1 MTEKPTPQP
10 PSKNRRAATGQLD
23 TFSEPRPRFR
33 SGDLSTARAMSRPS
47 PDRRAPRRHAEVL
60 ARGPRGVPRQ
70 VPAESRSAVDFG
82 RRPRRPQSPP
92 RYARGP
98 TEVLAQD
105 LPKRLGDGMPEYLPE
120 VRANCHAGVAARVP
134 IGRLSA
140 LSGVPAV
147 FAAVLLRSP
156 LRIRAKGRRRH
167 GQVLA
172 RGSADVLAQAL
183 HDDPAH
189 GPPKCSSKVSAG
201 PSRCPCQ
208 SPSRCPLFVVVLR
221 RRGTSQVPRMSSRRS
236 SEGLRR
242 RLGQRTPKDSPAA
255 RTSPHASP
263 ARRAPRRHAQVLSRG
278 PRGVPRQVPA
288 RVPVRGR
295 FWSSSRAARSPHHD
309 TPEVPLTSLLRTC
322 PKARRRDL
330 RGHRRLAPNP
340 NHDPFW
346 CLRIQSYAVAFGAT
360 MATSKATS

>member
-33 SGDLSTARAMSRPS
+33 SGDLPTARAKSRPS

-82 RRPRRPQSPP
+82 RRPPRPQSPP

-183 HDDPAH
+183 HDHPATARPSVHPRSARAPH
-189 GPPKCSSKVSAG
+189 GVPVRVPVDARFSSSSCAAAVLPRSRGCRRAG
-201 PSRCPCQ
+201 PRRACAGGSDNVRP
-208 SPSRCPLFVVVLR
+208 RTR
-221 RRGTSQVPRMSSRRS
+221 RR
-236 SEGLRR
+236 
-242 RLGQRTPKDSPAA
+242 
-255 RTSPHASP
+255 
-263 ARRAPRRHAQVLSRG
+263 
-278 PRGVPRQVPA
+278 PA
-288 RVPVRGR
+288 RVPTRVPREGPREGMPKYFPAALAESHAKSLPESRFAVDFGR
-295 FWSSSRAARSPHHD
+295 RPAPPAVPTTTRLRSH
-309 TPEVPLTSLLRTC
+309 
-322 PKARRRDL
+322 
-330 RGHRRLAPNP
+330 
-340 NHDPFW
+340 
-346 CLRIQSYAVAFGAT
+346 
-360 MATSKATS
+360 